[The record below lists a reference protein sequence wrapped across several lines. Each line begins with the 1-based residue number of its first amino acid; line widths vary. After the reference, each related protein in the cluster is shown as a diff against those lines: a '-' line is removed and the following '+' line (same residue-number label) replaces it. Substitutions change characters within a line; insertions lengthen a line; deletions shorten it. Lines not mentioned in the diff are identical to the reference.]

1 VPDTQR
7 QPLTVDEWNEAATL
21 AAACL
26 LIDDARLYGFVVGG
40 PTIDRERCVEVL
52 DQAARV
58 GIVPTKLATEQ
69 AALDLIAEQQS

>member
-1 VPDTQR
+1 VPDAPR

-40 PTIDRERCVEVL
+40 PTVDRERCVEVL

-58 GIVPTKLATEQ
+58 GIVPTKLAAEQ
-69 AALDLIAEQQS
+69 AALDLVAQELS